1 MSGGQSGNESREA
14 AVEPRTTKP
23 AEQSILALMAEYCDS
38 IDRGDLDGCAALF
51 RNGRWGIAGQL
62 AEGEA
67 AVRALLANV
76 TLYDGLPLTRHLMSN
91 VLIEVAAD
99 GDHASARSCIMVMQA
114 VPPDFALQAIFIGS
128 YRDSFVREKQQ
139 WCFRERVIVPDL
151 VGDLSRHRSDMV

>member
-1 MSGGQSGNESREA
+1 MSAGHGPDVAG
-14 AVEPRTTKP
+14 EPRATQR
-23 AEQSILALMAEYCDS
+23 AEQLILALMAEYCDS

-51 RNGRWGIAGQL
+51 RGGRWGIAGQL

-76 TLYDGLPLTRHLMSN
+76 TLYDGVPRTRHLMSN
-91 VLIEVAAD
+91 VLIDVAAD
-99 GDHASARSCIMVMQA
+99 GNHASGRSCIMVMQA

-128 YRDSFVREKQQ
+128 YHDVFVREGEQ

-151 VGDLSRHRSDMV
+151 IGDLSRHRSDMV

>member
-1 MSGGQSGNESREA
+1 MSAGQGRGT
-14 AVEPRTTKP
+14 AVEALCSRR

-51 RNGRWGIAGQL
+51 RGGRWGIAGQL

-76 TLYDGLPLTRHLMSN
+76 TLYDGVPLTRHLMSN
-91 VLIEVAAD
+91 VLIHVAAD
-99 GDHASARSCIMVMQA
+99 GNHASARSCIMVMQA
-114 VPPDFALQAIFIGS
+114 APPDFSLQAIFIGS
-128 YRDSFVREKQQ
+128 YHDTFIRENER
-139 WCFRERVIVPDL
+139 WCFRDRVIVPDL

>member
-1 MSGGQSGNESREA
+1 MSAGHGRDAAAEALGSR
-14 AVEPRTTKP
+14 R
-23 AEQSILALMAEYCDS
+23 AEQQILALMAEYCDS

-51 RNGRWGIAGQL
+51 RSGRWGIAGQL

-76 TLYDGLPLTRHLMSN
+76 TLYDGVPRTRHLMSN
-91 VLIEVAAD
+91 VLIDVAAD
-99 GDHASARSCIMVMQA
+99 GNHASARSCLMVMQG
-114 VPPDFALQAIFIGS
+114 VPPDFPLQPIFIGS
-128 YRDSFVREKQQ
+128 YHDIFARESEQ

>member
-1 MSGGQSGNESREA
+1 MSAGHGRDA
-14 AVEPRTTKP
+14 AVVAHGTLR
-23 AEQSILALMAEYCDS
+23 AEQLILALMAEYCDS

-51 RNGRWGIAGQL
+51 RGGRWGIAGQL

-76 TLYDGLPLTRHLMSN
+76 TLYDGVPRTRHLMSN

-99 GDHASARSCIMVMQA
+99 GNRASARSCIMVMQG
-114 VPPDFALQAIFIGS
+114 VPPDFPLQAIFIGS
-128 YRDSFVREKQQ
+128 YRDVFVREREQ

-151 VGDLSRHRSDMV
+151 VGDLSRHRRDMV

>member
-1 MSGGQSGNESREA
+1 MSGGP
-14 AVEPRTTKP
+14 AVEAPATGR
-23 AEQSILALMAEYCDS
+23 AEQRILALMAEYCDS
-38 IDRGDLDGCAALF
+38 IDRGDLDACAALF
-51 RNGRWGIAGQL
+51 RGGRWGIAGDL

-99 GDHASARSCIMVMQA
+99 GDQATARSCIMVMQA
-114 VPPDFALQAIFIGS
+114 VPPDFPLQPIFIGS
-128 YRDSFVREKQQ
+128 YHDVFAREAEQ
-139 WCFRERVIVPDL
+139 WYFRERVIVPDL

>member
-1 MSGGQSGNESREA
+1 MSGGPAGDA
-14 AVEPRTTKP
+14 AIETAATRR
-23 AEQSILALMAEYCDS
+23 AEQHILALMAEYCDS
-38 IDRGDLDGCAALF
+38 IDRGDLDACAALF
-51 RNGRWGIAGQL
+51 RGGRWGIAGEL

-76 TLYDGLPLTRHLMSN
+76 TLYDGVPLTRHLMSN

-99 GDHASARSCIMVMQA
+99 GNHASARSCTMVMQA
-114 VPPDFALQAIFIGS
+114 VPPDFALQPIFIGS
-128 YRDSFVREKQQ
+128 YHDVFVREREQ

>member
-1 MSGGQSGNESREA
+1 MSAGGR
-14 AVEPRTTKP
+14 

-51 RNGRWGIAGQL
+51 RGGRWGIAGDL

-76 TLYDGLPLTRHLMSN
+76 TLYKGVPLTRHLMSN

-99 GDHASARSCIMVMQA
+99 GNQASARSCLMVMQG
-114 VPPDFALQAIFIGS
+114 VPPDFPLQAIFIGT
-128 YRDSFVREKQQ
+128 YHDVFVCEQGQ
-139 WCFRERVIVPDL
+139 WRFRERVIYPNL
-151 VGDLSRHRSDMV
+151 VGDLSRHRSDMA

>member
-1 MSGGQSGNESREA
+1 MSAGQGRDASGDARA
-14 AVEPRTTKP
+14 GRR
-23 AEQSILALMAEYCDS
+23 AEQCILALMAEYCDS

-51 RNGRWGIAGQL
+51 RGGRWGIAGQL

-76 TLYDGLPLTRHLMSN
+76 TLYDGVPLTRHLMSN
-91 VLIEVAAD
+91 VLIDVAAD
-99 GDHASARSCIMVMQA
+99 GNHANARSCIMVMQG

-128 YRDSFVREKQQ
+128 YHDVFVRENEQ

-151 VGDLSRHRSDMV
+151 IGDLSRHRSDMV

>member
-1 MSGGQSGNESREA
+1 MSAGGR
-14 AVEPRTTKP
+14 

-51 RNGRWGIAGQL
+51 RGGRWGIAGDL

-76 TLYDGLPLTRHLMSN
+76 TLYKGVPLTRHLMSN

-99 GDHASARSCIMVMQA
+99 GKQASARSCLMVMQG
-114 VPPDFALQAIFIGS
+114 VPPDFPLQAIFIGT
-128 YRDSFVREKQQ
+128 YHDVFVCEQGQ
-139 WCFRERVIVPDL
+139 WRFRERVIYPNL
-151 VGDLSRHRSDMV
+151 VGDLSRHRSDMA